1 MFKKISIPKALRI
14 TFGTSI
20 VIILALAIYPLIAI
34 YELQNKFVSV
44 VDRNV
49 SLLTT
54 ISDLRYYT
62 VTYRRFALDYGLT
75 ADANEHQKIL
85 VTIDFNNDKMAD
97 AMTHMLSLADTP
109 QIRQK
114 IESFQQQITQYIAM
128 QQHYL
133 ALIDQGRIED
143 ARQEML
149 GPMLAPFNAIVD
161 LLSDLQQELQ
171 DEAIAIKEKE
181 AEHIQ
186 LLVKQT
192 AIVGVISVTFMLI
205 MVLFITRK
213 VTVPLDKLIR
223 QMQSVEQGNLSE
235 RLVLDEFAQDELGAA
250 AFYFDQMQQ
259 GLTTLAQEINDSVNS
274 LEVTSNELQ
283 TRMQDTSQNL
293 DTQRSEI
300 SQIAAAT
307 EQMNVGF
314 DEVAE
319 RTVEASQYSEQ
330 ARNEAQDSGSKIQQS
345 IEHTESLAQA
355 LSQTADVVLK
365 LQHDS
370 HNITLIS
377 EVISSVTEQTN
388 LLALNAAIE
397 AARAGEAG
405 RGFAV
410 VADEVRNLA
419 HKTQSS
425 LEEIAEVISSLQHN
439 ATQAADMMNTSQ
451 EQMQSGLNQV
461 REVGV
466 SFSNILKV
474 SDKIAGMSSQ
484 IATATEQQ
492 STVVRSLSESIATIY
507 MASDR
512 IAESAQSTEQSCLVL
527 GNESEHLSKL
537 ANRFKF

>member
-20 VIILALAIYPLIAI
+20 VNILALAIYPLIAI

-75 ADANEHQKIL
+75 DDANEHQKIL

-109 QIRQK
+109 QIHQK

-192 AIVGVISVTFMLI
+192 AIVGVISVAFMLI

-235 RLVLDEFAQDELGAA
+235 RLVLEEFAQDELGAA

-330 ARNEAQDSGSKIQQS
+330 ARNEAQDSGNKIQQS

-439 ATQAADMMNTSQ
+439 ATQAADMMKTSQ

-466 SFSNILKV
+466 SFGNILKV